1 MGFEVG
7 IPIDQ
12 ITDGTPITYGVVK
25 PGPEDGSGVKFI
37 RGGDVVGGKIRVKE
51 LRTITH
57 DVSAQYRRTLLKGGE
72 LLVSLVGNPGEVAVV
87 PAELSGCN
95 IARQV
100 GLIRID
106 TSKFN
111 PWFVQYYLMSPLG
124 KAQLFAYSM
133 GSVQKVINL
142 KELKRVEIPDVPLG
156 VQNKIVKHLR
166 DLDDKI
172 ELNRQTNQTLEAIAQ
187 AMFKSWFV
195 DFKPTR
201 AKIKAVEDG
210 QDPTRAAMAAIA
222 GKTIDQLDTLSAD
235 QIKSLTTTA
244 ALFPDALASS
254 DLGAIPEGWII
265 EKLSDEIDVLN
276 GFAFKSKDY
285 SFEGTF
291 VLRTKNFN
299 KKNGTD
305 RLHDDVFLPEKFL
318 ISHKKYL
325 SKAYDYHLIM
335 VGASVGNR
343 GIIYPCHLPALRNQ
357 NMWCFRAKESSI
369 VTQPFAKYLL
379 DTLVGS
385 SSGLASGSAREFFRK
400 GDFGDQIVCIGGTH
414 IQDAFF
420 QYAMPLL
427 EKMAALTDE
436 NQNLEALRDTLL
448 PKLLSGEIEL
458 SEVP

>member
-222 GKTIDQLDTLSAD
+222 GKTIDQLDTLSAE
-235 QIKSLTTTA
+235 QIKSLTTSA
-244 ALFPDALASS
+244 ALFPDAFEPSA
-254 DLGAIPEGWII
+254 LGEIPEGWEAGELNDIA
-265 EKLSDEIDVLN
+265 KFPTGRVDLSNLSQETYISTENMLENKRGITSASSLPAVKTVPNFDAGHILISNIRPYFMKIWLACFQGGRSNDVL
-276 GFAFKSKDY
+276 GFEAKEEGGTEYLYNLLYQDKFFEFMMTTSKGAKMPRGDKDAIMGW
-285 SFEGTF
+285 SC
-291 VLRTKNFN
+291 VHPKLDIK
-299 KKNGTD
+299 
-305 RLHDDVFLPEKFL
+305 
-318 ISHKKYL
+318 
-325 SKAYDYHLIM
+325 KAYSSLVRVFYQDIEARN
-335 VGASVGNR
+335 VENR
-343 GIIYPCHLPALRNQ
+343 
-357 NMWCFRAKESSI
+357 S
-369 VTQPFAKYLL
+369 
-379 DTLVGS
+379 
-385 SSGLASGSAREFFRK
+385 
-400 GDFGDQIVCIGGTH
+400 
-414 IQDAFF
+414 
-420 QYAMPLL
+420 L
-427 EKMAALTDE
+427 E
-436 NQNLEALRDTLL
+436 QLRDTLL
-448 PKLLSGEIEL
+448 PQLLSGEIEL
-458 SEVP
+458 SEAS